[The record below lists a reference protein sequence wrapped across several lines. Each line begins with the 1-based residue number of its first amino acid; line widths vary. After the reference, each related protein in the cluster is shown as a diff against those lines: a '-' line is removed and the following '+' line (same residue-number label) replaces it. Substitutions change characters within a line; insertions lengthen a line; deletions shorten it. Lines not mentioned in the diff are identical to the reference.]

1 MLLLVKE
8 TKSFIK
14 EKKEE
19 VLLVYFIVEIG
30 LKRHQSSSY
39 RSTLGL
45 E

>member
-30 LKRHQSSSY
+30 LKSLRPFI
-39 RSTLGL
+39 
-45 E
+45 

>member
-19 VLLVYFIVEIG
+19 ALLVSFIVEIG
-30 LKRHQSSSY
+30 LKSLRPFI
-39 RSTLGL
+39 
-45 E
+45 